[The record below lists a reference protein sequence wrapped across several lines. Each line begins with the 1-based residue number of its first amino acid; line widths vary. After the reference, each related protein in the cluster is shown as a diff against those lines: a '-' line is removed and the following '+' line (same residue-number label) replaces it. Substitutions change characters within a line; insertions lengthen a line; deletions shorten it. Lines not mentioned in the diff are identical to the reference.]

1 MAAFKAPRPG
11 WRAACYHSPDL
22 MIAARS
28 VEAINRG
35 DYHLV
40 MGELHLA
47 LNTMNASLRVSQSPR
62 PDELIRALDL
72 DLPEPRLVPV
82 NPKNW
87 AGATA
92 RTLPALISS
101 KDFRLVLTPEPHEVP
116 ASQAVPIG
124 SLVVEETDGALVL
137 RTRDG
142 RISYDII
149 EAFGTALSSVIG
161 NYFHLMAAES
171 HTPRVT
177 IDRVTVCRET
187 WRFSPADLAFAF
199 EKDEA
204 ARFLAARRFARS
216 HDLPRFVFIKV
227 PVEVKPFY
235 VDFNSPIYVDILAKM
250 IRRTKEKGRADALVS
265 VTEMHPRADETW
277 LPDAEGQHY
286 TSELRIVAVDL
297 QK

>member
-1 MAAFKAPRPG
+1 
-11 WRAACYHSPDL
+11 
-22 MIAARS
+22 MIAAKS
-28 VEAINRG
+28 VDAINRG
-35 DYHLV
+35 DYQLV
-40 MGELHLA
+40 MGEIHLA
-47 LNTMNASLRVSQSPR
+47 LNTMNASLRVSQCPR
-62 PDELIRALDL
+62 PEELIHALDA

-82 NPKNW
+82 NPKTW

-101 KDFRLVLTPEPHEVP
+101 KDFRLIVTPEPHEVP

-124 SLVVEETDGALVL
+124 SLVVEEKDGNLVL
-137 RTRDG
+137 RSRDG

-161 NYFHLMAAES
+161 NYFHLLAPAS

-177 IDRVTVCRET
+177 IDRVTVCRES
-187 WRFSPADLAFAF
+187 WKFSPGDLSFAF

-204 ARFLAARRFARS
+204 ERFLAARRFARS
-216 HDLPRFVFIKV
+216 HDLPRFVFVKV

-235 VDFNSPIYVDILAKM
+235 VDFDSPVYVDLLAKSV
-250 IRRTKEKGRADALVS
+250 RRTKEKGRPDALVS
-265 VTEMHPRADETW
+265 VTEMFPRADETW
-277 LPDAEGQHY
+277 LPDAEGKHY
-286 TSELRIVAVDL
+286 TSELRIIAVDL

>member
-1 MAAFKAPRPG
+1 
-11 WRAACYHSPDL
+11 
-22 MIAARS
+22 
-28 VEAINRG
+28 
-35 DYHLV
+35 
-40 MGELHLA
+40 
-47 LNTMNASLRVSQSPR
+47 
-62 PDELIRALDL
+62 LIRALDL

-92 RTLPALISS
+92 RTLPALISA

-116 ASQAVPIG
+116 ASQAIPLG
-124 SLVVEETDGALVL
+124 SLVVEEKDGALVL

-161 NYFHLMAAES
+161 NYFHLLAAES

-187 WRFSPADLAFAF
+187 WRFSPAELSFAF
-199 EKDEA
+199 EKDES

-227 PVEVKPFY
+227 PIEVKPFY
-235 VDFNSPIYVDILAKM
+235 VDFDSPDLRRPPGEVD
-250 IRRTKEKGRADALVS
+250 
-265 VTEMHPRADETW
+265 PADEREGKSGR
-277 LPDAEGQHY
+277 LSECDGDASDERTRRGCRTRKGSTTRASFASSPSIYRNEFPIQMPY
-286 TSELRIVAVDL
+286 SAFLCATFVFSVSLW
-297 QK
+297 

>member
-1 MAAFKAPRPG
+1 
-11 WRAACYHSPDL
+11 
-22 MIAARS
+22 MIAAES

-35 DYHLV
+35 DYQLV
-40 MGELHLA
+40 MGEIHLA
-47 LNTMNASLRVSQSPR
+47 LNTMNASLRVSQCPR
-62 PDELIRALDL
+62 PEELIRALDL

-92 RTLPALISS
+92 RTLPALISA

-124 SLVVEETDGALVL
+124 SLVVEEKDGALVL
-137 RTRDG
+137 RSRDG

-149 EAFGTALSSVIG
+149 EAFGTALSASSEITFT
-161 NYFHLMAAES
+161 YSQPES

-187 WRFSPADLAFAF
+187 WRFSPSELSFAF

-204 ARFLAARRFARS
+204 ERFLAARRFARS
-216 HDLPRFVFIKV
+216 HDLPRFVHEHRGHVGI
-227 PVEVKPFY
+227 ET
-235 VDFNSPIYVDILAKM
+235 DREQHRRQLDRGLAHHA
-250 IRRTKEKGRADALVS
+250 GRARPRSGRGGRRCRGRRLCRTAHRPS
-265 VTEMHPRADETW
+265 VRSAPR
-277 LPDAEGQHY
+277 
-286 TSELRIVAVDL
+286 
-297 QK
+297 